1 METQSPSKLH
11 VEFTGAGDADGDGA
25 EEADVVDDAD
35 GAAVGSADA
44 EAEDEGTAVGSA
56 DDTDDAAEETDDADT
71 AEEEAEEE
79 GLEVE
84 SMQILSNVGP
94 ETHLKP
100 QVISA
105 VSESEEGYTHS

>member
-1 METQSPSKLH
+1 M
-11 VEFTGAGDADGDGA
+11 EFTGAGDADGDGA

-44 EAEDEGTAVGSA
+44 EAEDVGTAVGST
-56 DDTDDAAEETDDADT
+56 DDADDAAEETDDADT
-71 AEEEAEEE
+71 AEEAEEE
-79 GLEVE
+79 GVEVE
-84 SMQILSNVGP
+84 STQMLSKVGP

-105 VSESEEGYTHS
+105 VSKSEEGYTHS